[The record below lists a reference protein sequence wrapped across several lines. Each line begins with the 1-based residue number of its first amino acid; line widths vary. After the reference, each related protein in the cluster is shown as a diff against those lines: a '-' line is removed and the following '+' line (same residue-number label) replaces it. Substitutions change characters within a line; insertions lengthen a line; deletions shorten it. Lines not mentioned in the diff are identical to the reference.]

1 MWKKEDTAV
10 RNGKSV
16 MCGRHRWI
24 LLVPLATAT
33 GLACGNHESTSSAPW
48 AGDALTL
55 TTAEQGGAAGKT
67 DFATA
72 RPEGESIRP
81 VPFDAQRAQKYLQQ
95 LCDLGPRLSGSA
107 AMKKQ
112 QELLEAHFRQLGAT
126 VHRQEFKVRQYSR
139 KDETPMVNLIVT
151 WHPER
156 QRRILLAT
164 HYDTRPIADQE
175 PDRANWSKPFL
186 SANDGTSGVAWLME
200 LGHHMK
206 DLQCAF
212 GIDFV
217 FFDGEEYVFET
228 SPFGG
233 GDKYFFGSE
242 HFASEYVKSRATRKY
257 RYEAGVLLDLFA
269 GKDAQLKIEL
279 YSWEAA
285 RPLVEQI
292 WGTARSLGARSF
304 VFQKGYEVLDDH
316 IALIRAGIPTIDII
330 DFDYP
335 HWHRLSDT
343 PDKVSPA
350 QMKEVSDVLT
360 VWLQKIR

>member
-1 MWKKEDTAV
+1 MSGKRIWSAGRQKTWLAGAAFVAV
-10 RNGKSV
+10 
-16 MCGRHRWI
+16 C
-24 LLVPLATAT
+24 
-33 GLACGNHESTSSAPW
+33 LACQGNQEGERWPQMDAAISTQQADTPKQS
-48 AGDALTL
+48 
-55 TTAEQGGAAGKT
+55 

-72 RPEGESIRP
+72 RNEPAAVRP
-81 VPFDAQRAQKYLQQ
+81 IPFDGRRAHKYLQQ
-95 LCDLGPRLSGSA
+95 LCDLGPRISGTA

-112 QELLEAHFRQLGAT
+112 QQLLQDHFEKLGA
-126 VHRQEFKVRQYSR
+126 VVQRQEFKVRQLSR
-139 KDETPMVNLIVT
+139 REETPMVNLIVT
-151 WHPER
+151 WHPQR
-156 QRRILLAT
+156 TRRILLAS

-175 PDRANWSKPFL
+175 ADRRRWHQPFL

-206 DLQCAF
+206 GLSTEF

-242 HFASEYVKSRATRKY
+242 HFAAEYLRSRGTRQH

-269 GKDAQLKIEL
+269 AKNARLKIEL
-279 YSWEAA
+279 YSWEGA

-292 WGTARSLGARSF
+292 WGVGKSLGARSF
-304 VFQKGYEVLDDH
+304 VFEKGYEVLDDH
-316 IALIRAGIPTIDII
+316 IALIRAGIPTVDII

-335 HWHRLSDT
+335 HWHKLSDT
-343 PDKVSPA
+343 PDKVSA
-350 QMKEVSDVLT
+350 EQMKEVSDVLT
-360 VWLQKIR
+360 VWLQRIR